1 MQILQRGSGQVQR
14 SDESQRALL
23 KFNSELIERT
33 TDSRNS
39 SSVPVTA
46 TIAPI
51 RWQPSTMMSFCC
63 GEVRANTISVWYLRI
78 SSSWSE
84 FSSLSSVPWMTAAF
98 ASRGLTSDTGIFNR
112 WAMSSTVSLP
122 DQRISLSQ
130 PTKLKTITRRS
141 FRSNKMMIFLNNL
154 KELIYSRANVQSL
167 WQKVYISFDINL
179 GELTYSRI

>member
-1 MQILQRGSGQVQR
+1 MIWPSVAQ
-14 SDESQRALL
+14 SQRALL
-23 KFNSELIERT
+23 KHFNSERIERT
-33 TDSRNS
+33 RDPRNS

-122 DQRISLSQ
+122 DQRILLSAW
-130 PTKLKTITRRS
+130 
-141 FRSNKMMIFLNNL
+141 
-154 KELIYSRANVQSL
+154 KELREDLPEKLSF
-167 WQKVYISFDINL
+167 KVYNPFDINL
-179 GELTYSRI
+179 IISKNTLYIYRRMWTFTSSFYK